1 MWPRSPESLGTGRE
15 TGAVLQV
22 GTTERRIDL
31 TSPSV
36 MRAYTSVYFGIG
48 RSDYSLGAPIN
59 PETRHCSA
67 RLFSDTRASDG
78 RFQGAVACAA
88 DLIRLGVQQKLKRH
102 CSLDHTRLERIATA
116 PFTPVTTVGAAVR
129 SDAAALSLAKLASAF
144 FSTRADLMRRCPLLL
159 RKNAAA
165 VGMSALCQ

>member
-1 MWPRSPESLGTGRE
+1 
-15 TGAVLQV
+15 
-22 GTTERRIDL
+22 
-31 TSPSV
+31 

-78 RFQGAVACAA
+78 RFQGAVACAFSAPHQIGTLCA
-88 DLIRLGVQQKLKRH
+88 DISRPGTGTPIFGLNWFNDR
-102 CSLDHTRLERIATA
+102 AWPTA

-129 SDAAALSLAKLASAF
+129 SDTAALSLAKLASAF
-144 FSTRADLMRRCPLLL
+144 FSTRADPMRRCPLLL

-165 VGMSALCQ
+165 VGIVVLRLVNLHFCDD